1 VKLDLREETRR
12 DNTKGIKDVDK
23 ASTVELQRTV
33 DTGSPSKGK
42 AQAVIKRRK
51 DAAAK
56 ASKAKEKDKAKED
69 EAKKKEDE
77 AKKKEDEKMQ
87 KDFLKNYK
95 TESDQIKAKLKSVKL
110 KADNPGAG
118 RKALLGI
125 NKVFRDKIFPHLKKL
140 VGFGPELE
148 EPPPPVIG
156 KILFDS
162 VEAKLKRSN
171 TLEELNEAQAAMD
184 ELIARMGDPEEF
196 AKIKAVF
203 DAEGITPE
211 KFKSMSDE
219 ERAKLLE
226 KVAEAKG
233 SDEPDN
239 EDSDTSAENEKK
251 QGAKDKKE
259 TNERYVGIHS
269 ALKAVQE
276 GKGKKEYPSIRTI
289 LNKMNGE

>member
-69 EAKKKEDE
+69 KAKKKEDE
-77 AKKKEDEKMQ
+77 NEKMQ

-95 TESDQIKAKLKSVKL
+95 TESDKIKAKLKSVKL
-110 KADNPGAG
+110 KADNPGLG
-118 RKALLGI
+118 RKLLLGI
-125 NKVFRDKIFPHLKKL
+125 NKVMRDKLFPQLKKL

-148 EPPPPVIG
+148 EPPPPMIG

-162 VEAKLKRSN
+162 VEAKLKRAN
-171 TLEELNEAQAAMD
+171 TLEELGNAQAAMD

-203 DAEGITPE
+203 DAQGITPE
-211 KFKSMSDE
+211 KFKSMSEE

-226 KVAEAKG
+226 KIAKAKG
-233 SDEPDN
+233 SDASDT

>member
-1 VKLDLREETRR
+1 MRLDLREETRR

-69 EAKKKEDE
+69 KAKKKEDE
-77 AKKKEDEKMQ
+77 NEKMQ

-95 TESDQIKAKLKSVKL
+95 TESDKIKAKLKSVKL
-110 KADNPGAG
+110 KADNPGLG
-118 RKALLGI
+118 RKLLLGI
-125 NKVFRDKIFPHLKKL
+125 NKVMRDKLFPQLKKL

-148 EPPPPVIG
+148 EPPPPMIG

-162 VEAKLKRSN
+162 VEAKLKRAN
-171 TLEELNEAQAAMD
+171 TLEELGNAQAAMD

-203 DAEGITPE
+203 DAQGITPE
-211 KFKSMSDE
+211 KFKSMSEE

-226 KVAEAKG
+226 KIAKAKG
-233 SDEPDN
+233 SDASDT

>member
-1 VKLDLREETRR
+1 MKLDLREETRR

-77 AKKKEDEKMQ
+77 KMQ

-95 TESDQIKAKLKSVKL
+95 TESDKIKAKLKSVKL

-125 NKVFRDKIFPHLKKL
+125 NKVLRDKLLPQLAKL

-148 EPPPPVIG
+148 EPAAPVIG

-162 VEAKLKRSN
+162 VEAKLKRAN
-171 TLEELNEAQAAMD
+171 TLEELGNAQAAMD

-203 DAEGITPE
+203 DTQGITPE
-211 KFKSMSDE
+211 KFKNMSEE

-226 KVAEAKG
+226 KIAKAKG
-233 SDEPDN
+233 SDASDT

>member
-1 VKLDLREETRR
+1 MKLDLREEKRR

-69 EAKKKEDE
+69 KAKKKEDE
-77 AKKKEDEKMQ
+77 NEKMQ

-95 TESDQIKAKLKSVKL
+95 TESDKIKAKLKSVKL
-110 KADNPGAG
+110 KADNPGLG
-118 RKALLGI
+118 RKLLLGI
-125 NKVFRDKIFPHLKKL
+125 NKVMRDKLFPQLKKL

-148 EPPPPVIG
+148 EPPPPMIG

-162 VEAKLKRSN
+162 VEAKLKRAN
-171 TLEELNEAQAAMD
+171 TLEELGNAQAAMD

-203 DAEGITPE
+203 DAQGITPE
-211 KFKSMSDE
+211 KFKSMSEE

-226 KVAEAKG
+226 KIAKAKG
-233 SDEPDN
+233 SDASDT

>member
-1 VKLDLREETRR
+1 MKLDLREETRR

-56 ASKAKEKDKAKED
+56 ASKAKEKDKAKGKDSDKSAEN
-69 EAKKKEDE
+69 
-77 AKKKEDEKMQ
+77 EKMQ

-95 TESDQIKAKLKSVKL
+95 TESDKIKAKLKSVKL

-125 NKVFRDKIFPHLKKL
+125 NKLLRDKLLPQLAKL

-148 EPPPPVIG
+148 EPAPPVIG

-171 TLEELNEAQAAMD
+171 TLEELGNAQAAMD

-203 DAEGITPE
+203 DAQGITPE
-211 KFKSMSDE
+211 KFKSMSEE

-233 SDEPDN
+233 SDAPDT

>member
-1 VKLDLREETRR
+1 VKLDLREEKRR

-42 AQAVIKRRK
+42 AQKVIKRRK

-56 ASKAKEKDKAKED
+56 ASKR
-69 EAKKKEDE
+69 
-77 AKKKEDEKMQ
+77 MQ
-87 KDFLKNYK
+87 NDFLENYK
-95 TESDQIKAKLKSVKL
+95 TESDRIKAKLKSVKL

-125 NKVFRDKIFPHLKKL
+125 NKLLRDKLFPHLKKL

-156 KILFDS
+156 KVLFDS

-171 TLEELNEAQAAMD
+171 TLEELGNAQAAMD

-196 AKIKAVF
+196 AKIKKVF

-211 KFKSMSDE
+211 KFKKMSDE

-233 SDEPDN
+233 SDASDTK
-239 EDSDTSAENEKK
+239 DSDTSAENEKK
-251 QGAKDKKE
+251 QGAKGKKE

>member
-1 VKLDLREETRR
+1 MKLDLREETRR

-69 EAKKKEDE
+69 KAKKKEDE
-77 AKKKEDEKMQ
+77 NEKMQ

-95 TESDQIKAKLKSVKL
+95 TESDKIKAKLKSVKL
-110 KADNPGAG
+110 KADNPGLG
-118 RKALLGI
+118 RKLLLGI
-125 NKVFRDKIFPHLKKL
+125 NKVMRDKLFPQLKKL

-148 EPPPPVIG
+148 EPPPPMIG

-162 VEAKLKRSN
+162 VEAKLKRAN
-171 TLEELNEAQAAMD
+171 TLEELGNAQAAMD

-203 DAEGITPE
+203 DAQGITPE
-211 KFKSMSDE
+211 KFKSMSEE

-226 KVAEAKG
+226 KIAKAKG
-233 SDEPDN
+233 SDASDT

>member
-1 VKLDLREETRR
+1 MKLDLREETRR

-42 AQAVIKRRK
+42 AQTVIKRRK

-77 AKKKEDEKMQ
+77 NEKMQ
-87 KDFLKNYK
+87 KEFLKNYK
-95 TESDQIKAKLKSVKL
+95 TESDKIKAKLKSVKL
-110 KADNPGAG
+110 KADNPGLG
-118 RKALLGI
+118 RKLLLGI
-125 NKVFRDKIFPHLKKL
+125 NKVMRDKLFPQLKKL

-162 VEAKLKRSN
+162 VEAKLKRAN
-171 TLEELNEAQAAMD
+171 TLEELGNAQAAMD

-196 AKIKAVF
+196 AKIKAIF
-203 DAEGITPE
+203 DAQGITPE
-211 KFKSMSDE
+211 KFKSMSEE

-226 KVAEAKG
+226 KIAKAKG
-233 SDEPDN
+233 SDASDT

>member
-1 VKLDLREETRR
+1 MKLDLREELKRR
-12 DNTKGIKDVDK
+12 DNTKGITDVDK

-33 DTGSPSKGK
+33 DTGSPSAGK
-42 AQAVIKRRK
+42 ANTVIKKRK

-56 ASKAKEKDKAKED
+56 SSKTKKSDGKDSGTS
-69 EAKKKEDE
+69 AKKK
-77 AKKKEDEKMQ
+77 KMQ
-87 KDFLKNYK
+87 KDFSENYK
-95 TESDQIKAKLKSVKL
+95 TESDKIKSKLKSVKL

-125 NKVFRDKIFPHLKKL
+125 NKLLRDKILPQLPKL

-148 EPPPPVIG
+148 EPSPPVIG
-156 KILFDS
+156 KALFDS
-162 VEAKLKRSN
+162 VEATLKRSN
-171 TLEELNEAQAAMD
+171 TLEKLDKAQAAMD

-203 DAEGITPE
+203 DAQGITPE
-211 KFKSMSDE
+211 KFKKMSEE

-226 KVAEAKG
+226 KVAASKG
-233 SDEPDN
+233 
-239 EDSDTSAENEKK
+239 
-251 QGAKDKKE
+251 KKE

>member
-1 VKLDLREETRR
+1 MKLDLREETRR

-77 AKKKEDEKMQ
+77 KMQ

-95 TESDQIKAKLKSVKL
+95 TESDKIKAKLKSVKL
-110 KADNPGAG
+110 KADNPGLG
-118 RKALLGI
+118 RKLLLGI
-125 NKVFRDKIFPHLKKL
+125 NKVMRDKLFPQLKKL

-156 KILFDS
+156 KALFDS

-171 TLEELNEAQAAMD
+171 TLEELGNAQAAMD

-203 DAEGITPE
+203 DAQGITPE
-211 KFKSMSDE
+211 KFKSMSEE

-226 KVAEAKG
+226 KVAKAKG

>member
-56 ASKAKEKDKAKED
+56 ASKAKEKDKEKD
-69 EAKKKEDE
+69 NKKEDE
-77 AKKKEDEKMQ
+77 NEKMQ

-95 TESDQIKAKLKSVKL
+95 TESDKIKAKLKSVKL
-110 KADNPGAG
+110 KADNPGLG
-118 RKALLGI
+118 RKLLLGI
-125 NKVFRDKIFPHLKKL
+125 NKVMRDKLFPQLKKL

-148 EPPPPVIG
+148 EPPPPMIG

-162 VEAKLKRSN
+162 VEAKLKRAN
-171 TLEELNEAQAAMD
+171 TLEELGNAQAAMD

-203 DAEGITPE
+203 DAQGITPE
-211 KFKSMSDE
+211 KFKSMSEE

-226 KVAEAKG
+226 KIAKAKG
-233 SDEPDN
+233 SDASDT

>member
-1 VKLDLREETRR
+1 MKLDLREETRR

-56 ASKAKEKDKAKED
+56 ASKAKEKDSDASAEN
-69 EAKKKEDE
+69 
-77 AKKKEDEKMQ
+77 EKMQ

-95 TESDQIKAKLKSVKL
+95 TESDKIKAKLKSVKL
-110 KADNPGAG
+110 KADNPDAG

-125 NKVFRDKIFPHLKKL
+125 NKLLRDKLFPQLKKL

-148 EPPPPVIG
+148 EPPPPMIG

-162 VEAKLKRSN
+162 VEAKLKRAN
-171 TLEELNEAQAAMD
+171 TLEELGNAQAAMD

-196 AKIKAVF
+196 AKIKAIF
-203 DAEGITPE
+203 DAQGITPE
-211 KFKSMSDE
+211 KFKNMSEE

-226 KVAEAKG
+226 KIAKAKG
-233 SDEPDN
+233 SDASDT

>member
-1 VKLDLREETRR
+1 VKLDLREEKRR

-69 EAKKKEDE
+69 KAKKKEDE
-77 AKKKEDEKMQ
+77 NEKMQ

-95 TESDQIKAKLKSVKL
+95 TESDKIKAKLKSVKL
-110 KADNPGAG
+110 KADNPGLG
-118 RKALLGI
+118 RKLLLGI
-125 NKVFRDKIFPHLKKL
+125 NKVMRDKLFPQLKKL

-148 EPPPPVIG
+148 EPPPPMIG

-162 VEAKLKRSN
+162 VEAKLKRAN
-171 TLEELNEAQAAMD
+171 TLEELGNAQAAMD

-203 DAEGITPE
+203 DAQGITPE
-211 KFKSMSDE
+211 KFKSMSEE

-226 KVAEAKG
+226 KIAKAKG
-233 SDEPDN
+233 SDASDT

>member
-1 VKLDLREETRR
+1 MKLDLREETRR

-69 EAKKKEDE
+69 KAKKKEDE
-77 AKKKEDEKMQ
+77 NEKMQ

-95 TESDQIKAKLKSVKL
+95 TESDKIKAKLKSVKL
-110 KADNPGAG
+110 KADNPGLG
-118 RKALLGI
+118 RKLLLGI
-125 NKVFRDKIFPHLKKL
+125 NKVMRDKLFPQLKKL

-148 EPPPPVIG
+148 EPPPPMIG
-156 KILFDS
+156 KVLFDS

-171 TLEELNEAQAAMD
+171 TLEELGNAQAAMD

-203 DAEGITPE
+203 DAQGITPE
-211 KFKSMSDE
+211 KFKSMSEE

-226 KVAEAKG
+226 KIAKAKG
-233 SDEPDN
+233 SDASDT

>member
-1 VKLDLREETRR
+1 MKLDLREETRR

-23 ASTVELQRTV
+23 ASTVELQRTI

-42 AQAVIKRRK
+42 AQTVIKRRK

-56 ASKAKEKDKAKED
+56 ASKAKKKDKAKGKDSDKSAEN
-69 EAKKKEDE
+69 
-77 AKKKEDEKMQ
+77 EKMQ

-95 TESDQIKAKLKSVKL
+95 TESDKIKAKLKSVKL
-110 KADNPGAG
+110 KADNPGLG

-125 NKVFRDKIFPHLKKL
+125 NKVLRDKLFPQLKKL

-162 VEAKLKRSN
+162 VEAKLKRAN
-171 TLEELNEAQAAMD
+171 TLEELGKTQAAMD

-203 DAEGITPE
+203 DAQGITPE
-211 KFKSMSDE
+211 KFKSMSEE

-226 KVAEAKG
+226 KIAKAKE
-233 SDEPDN
+233 SDESDN

>member
-56 ASKAKEKDKAKED
+56 ASKAKGKDSDKSAEN
-69 EAKKKEDE
+69 
-77 AKKKEDEKMQ
+77 EKMQ

-95 TESDQIKAKLKSVKL
+95 TESDKIKAKLKSVKL

-125 NKVFRDKIFPHLKKL
+125 NKLLRDKLLPQLAKL

-148 EPPPPVIG
+148 EPAPPVIG
-156 KILFDS
+156 KVLFDS
-162 VEAKLKRSN
+162 VEAKLKRAN
-171 TLEELNEAQAAMD
+171 TLEELGNAQAAMD

-203 DAEGITPE
+203 DAQGITPE
-211 KFKSMSDE
+211 KFKSMSEE

-226 KVAEAKG
+226 KVAKAKG
-233 SDEPDN
+233 SDAPDT

-251 QGAKDKKE
+251 QGAKGKKE

>member
-1 VKLDLREETRR
+1 MKLDLREETRR

-42 AQAVIKRRK
+42 AQTVIKRRK

-56 ASKAKEKDKAKED
+56 ASKTKGSDSPDTKDN
-69 EAKKKEDE
+69 
-77 AKKKEDEKMQ
+77 EKMQ

-125 NKVFRDKIFPHLKKL
+125 NKLLRDKLLPQLSKL

-148 EPPPPVIG
+148 EPAPPVIG
-156 KILFDS
+156 KALFDS
-162 VEAKLKRSN
+162 VEATLKRSN

-203 DAEGITPE
+203 DAQGITPE
-211 KFKSMSDE
+211 KFKKMSEE
-219 ERAKLLE
+219 ERAKLL
-226 KVAEAKG
+226 KKSPGSRAKKK
-233 SDEPDN
+233 PMK
-239 EDSDTSAENEKK
+239 DTL
-251 QGAKDKKE
+251 
-259 TNERYVGIHS
+259 VF
-269 ALKAVQE
+269 
-276 GKGKKEYPSIRTI
+276 I
-289 LNKMNGE
+289 LP

>member
-1 VKLDLREETRR
+1 MKLDLREETRR

-42 AQAVIKRRK
+42 AQTVIKRRK

-56 ASKAKEKDKAKED
+56 ASKAKGKDSDTSAEN
-69 EAKKKEDE
+69 
-77 AKKKEDEKMQ
+77 EKMQ

-95 TESDQIKAKLKSVKL
+95 TESDKIKAKLKSVKL
-110 KADNPGAG
+110 KADNPGLG
-118 RKALLGI
+118 RKLLLGI
-125 NKVFRDKIFPHLKKL
+125 NKVMRDKLFPQLKKL

-162 VEAKLKRSN
+162 VEAKLKRAN
-171 TLEELNEAQAAMD
+171 TLEELGNAQAAMD

-203 DAEGITPE
+203 DAQGITPE
-211 KFKSMSDE
+211 KFKSMSEE

-226 KVAEAKG
+226 KIAKAKG
-233 SDEPDN
+233 SDASDT

>member
-1 VKLDLREETRR
+1 MKLDLREETRR

-23 ASTVELQRTV
+23 ASTVELQRTI

-42 AQAVIKRRK
+42 AQTVIKRRK

-56 ASKAKEKDKAKED
+56 ASKAKEKDKAKGKDSDKSAEN
-69 EAKKKEDE
+69 
-77 AKKKEDEKMQ
+77 EKMQ

-95 TESDQIKAKLKSVKL
+95 TESDKIKAKLKSVKL

-125 NKVFRDKIFPHLKKL
+125 NKLLRDKLFPQLKKL

-148 EPPPPVIG
+148 EPAPPVIG
-156 KILFDS
+156 KALFDS
-162 VEAKLKRSN
+162 VEATLKRSN
-171 TLEELNEAQAAMD
+171 TLEELGKTQAAMD

-203 DAEGITPE
+203 DAQGITPE
-211 KFKSMSDE
+211 KFKSMSEE

-226 KVAEAKG
+226 KIAKAKE
-233 SDEPDN
+233 SDESDN

>member
-56 ASKAKEKDKAKED
+56 ASKAKEKDKAKGKDSDKSAEN
-69 EAKKKEDE
+69 
-77 AKKKEDEKMQ
+77 EKMQ

-95 TESDQIKAKLKSVKL
+95 TESDKIKAKLKSVKL
-110 KADNPGAG
+110 KADNPGLG

-125 NKVFRDKIFPHLKKL
+125 NKVLRDKLLPQLAKL

-171 TLEELNEAQAAMD
+171 TLEELGNAQAAMD

-203 DAEGITPE
+203 DAQGITPE
-211 KFKSMSDE
+211 KFKSMSEE

-226 KVAEAKG
+226 KVAKAKG
-233 SDEPDN
+233 SDAPDT

-251 QGAKDKKE
+251 QGAKGKKE

>member
-1 VKLDLREETRR
+1 
-12 DNTKGIKDVDK
+12 
-23 ASTVELQRTV
+23 
-33 DTGSPSKGK
+33 
-42 AQAVIKRRK
+42 
-51 DAAAK
+51 
-56 ASKAKEKDKAKED
+56 
-69 EAKKKEDE
+69 
-77 AKKKEDEKMQ
+77 M
-87 KDFLKNYK
+87 
-95 TESDQIKAKLKSVKL
+95 KSVKL
-110 KADNPGAG
+110 KADNPGLG

-125 NKVFRDKIFPHLKKL
+125 NKVLRDKLFPQLKKL

-162 VEAKLKRSN
+162 VEAKLKRAN
-171 TLEELNEAQAAMD
+171 TLEELGNAQAAMD

-196 AKIKAVF
+196 AKIKAIF
-203 DAEGITPE
+203 DAQGITPE
-211 KFKSMSDE
+211 KFKSMSEE

-226 KVAEAKG
+226 KIAKAKG
-233 SDEPDN
+233 SDASDT

-251 QGAKDKKE
+251 QGAKGKKE

>member
-1 VKLDLREETRR
+1 MKLDLREETRR
-12 DNTKGIKDVDK
+12 DNTKGIQDVDK

-77 AKKKEDEKMQ
+77 NEKMQ

-95 TESDQIKAKLKSVKL
+95 TESDKIKAKLKSVKL

-125 NKVFRDKIFPHLKKL
+125 NKLLRDKLLPQLAKL

-148 EPPPPVIG
+148 EPAPPVIG
-156 KILFDS
+156 KVLFDS

-171 TLEELNEAQAAMD
+171 TLEELGNAQAAMD

-203 DAEGITPE
+203 DAQGITPE
-211 KFKSMSDE
+211 KFKNMSEE

-226 KVAEAKG
+226 KVAKAKG
-233 SDEPDN
+233 SDEPDT

>member
-42 AQAVIKRRK
+42 AQTVIKRRK

-56 ASKAKEKDKAKED
+56 ASKTKGSDSPDTKDN
-69 EAKKKEDE
+69 
-77 AKKKEDEKMQ
+77 EKMQ

-95 TESDQIKAKLKSVKL
+95 TESDKIKAKLKSVKL

-125 NKVFRDKIFPHLKKL
+125 NKLLRDKLLPQLSKL

-148 EPPPPVIG
+148 EPAPPVIG
-156 KILFDS
+156 KALFDS
-162 VEAKLKRSN
+162 VEATLKRSN

-203 DAEGITPE
+203 DAQGITPE
-211 KFKSMSDE
+211 KFKKMSEE
-219 ERAKLLE
+219 ERAKLLK
-226 KVAEAKG
+226 KVAAAKG
-233 SDEPDN
+233 K
-239 EDSDTSAENEKK
+239 EK
-251 QGAKDKKE
+251 
-259 TNERYVGIHS
+259 TNERYVSIHS
-269 ALKAVQE
+269 ALKAIQE

>member
-1 VKLDLREETRR
+1 MKLDLREETRR

-42 AQAVIKRRK
+42 AQTVIKRRK

-77 AKKKEDEKMQ
+77 NEKMQ

-95 TESDQIKAKLKSVKL
+95 TESDKIKEKLKSLKL
-110 KADNPGAG
+110 KADNPGLG

-125 NKVFRDKIFPHLKKL
+125 NKVLRDKLFPQLKKL

-162 VEAKLKRSN
+162 VEAKLKRAN
-171 TLEELNEAQAAMD
+171 TLEELGNAQAAMD

-203 DAEGITPE
+203 DAQGITPE

-226 KVAEAKG
+226 KIAKAKE
-233 SDEPDN
+233 SDESNN

>member
-1 VKLDLREETRR
+1 
-12 DNTKGIKDVDK
+12 
-23 ASTVELQRTV
+23 
-33 DTGSPSKGK
+33 
-42 AQAVIKRRK
+42 
-51 DAAAK
+51 
-56 ASKAKEKDKAKED
+56 
-69 EAKKKEDE
+69 
-77 AKKKEDEKMQ
+77 M
-87 KDFLKNYK
+87 
-95 TESDQIKAKLKSVKL
+95 KSVKL

-156 KILFDS
+156 KALFDS
-162 VEAKLKRSN
+162 IEAKLKRSN

>member
-1 VKLDLREETRR
+1 MKLDLREETRR

-42 AQAVIKRRK
+42 AQTVIKRRK

-56 ASKAKEKDKAKED
+56 ASKAKEKDN
-69 EAKKKEDE
+69 
-77 AKKKEDEKMQ
+77 EKMQ

-125 NKVFRDKIFPHLKKL
+125 NKLLRDKLLPQLSKL

-148 EPPPPVIG
+148 EPAPPVIG
-156 KILFDS
+156 KALFDS
-162 VEAKLKRSN
+162 VEATLKRSN

-203 DAEGITPE
+203 DAQGITPE
-211 KFKSMSDE
+211 KFKKMSDE

-226 KVAEAKG
+226 KVAGVKG
-233 SDEPDN
+233 
-239 EDSDTSAENEKK
+239 
-251 QGAKDKKE
+251 KKE
-259 TNERYVGIHS
+259 TNERYVSIHS
-269 ALKAVQE
+269 ALKAIQE